1 MKKLITQKKIEAEIK
16 RLQARA
22 KSIARKRGI
31 IIRGILGQMNQ
42 YEISVSEIRSL
53 SEKKQNKTAPKK
65 SVKKRAS
72 VPVKYK
78 GPNGETWTGRGRTP
92 RWLVTAESAGKKRE
106 HFAV

>member
-16 RLQARA
+16 KLQGRV
-22 KSIARKRGI
+22 KSIARKRDI
-31 IIRGILGQMNQ
+31 IIRGILGQMNK
-42 YEISVSEIRSL
+42 YEISLAEIRSL
-53 SEKKQNKTAPKK
+53 YENKQNKSVPKK
-65 SVKKRAS
+65 SGKKRAA